1 MLRIWYFIPV
11 VIGNLFV
18 KQRRDWFSCCLVA
31 KLCPVVCI
39 PMDCSMPGFPVLHL
53 LDRAQTH
60 VHWVGDAIQ
69 WSHPLFPPSPF
80 VFNLS
85 QYQGLLQW
93 VTSFHQVAKIL
104 ELQLQYQPSPAP
116 QYESISSSVLS
127 LLYGPI
133 LTSVHEQWK
142 NHRFG
147 IFRSLLAKW
156 CLWLWYAKSVMTLL
170 PRSRPLLISRL
181 QSPCSDF
188 GTQGEK
194 NWHSFLDTFPPICLE
209 VMGLDAMI
217 LTFWML
223 SFKPAFPLPSFT
235 LIKRFFQFNSVA
247 QSCLTLCDPMNC
259 STLGLPVGEGNG
271 TPLQYSCL
279 ENPMGRGAW

>member
-1 MLRIWYFIPV
+1 M
-11 VIGNLFV
+11 
-18 KQRRDWFSCCLVA
+18 KSCPI
-31 KLCPVVCI
+31 LCKS
-39 PMDCSMPGFPVLHL
+39 MDCNMLGFSVLHCL
-53 LDRAQTH
+53 LEFAQNLIL
-60 VHWVGDAIQ
+60 WVGDAIQ
-69 WSHPLFPPSPF
+69 PSNVLLPPSPF

-93 VTSFHQVAKIL
+93 VTSLHQVAKIL

-116 QYESISSSVLS
+116 KYESINSSVLS

-133 LTSVHEQWK
+133 LTSVHEHWK

-156 CLWLWYAKSVMTLL
+156 CLWLWYAKSVMALF

-181 QSPCSDF
+181 QWPCSDF
-188 GTQGEK
+188 ETQGEK
-194 NWHSFLDTFPPICLE
+194 NWHSFLDTFPPSICLE

-235 LIKRFFQFNSVA
+235 LNKRFFQFNSIA
-247 QSCLTLCDPMNC
+247 Q
-259 STLGLPVGEGNG
+259 
-271 TPLQYSCL
+271 
-279 ENPMGRGAW
+279 